1 MEICHG
7 CKDILT
13 VFYHSLPRRQ
23 GSFVPVYTSGR
34 AEGST
39 ETQKMKMSV
48 ETDEKEH
55 QNLAN
60 KTNYDVLRCSM
71 ASSGHRAA
79 KATYMCHKG
88 IVDGGLW
95 VTGPARLHCLPLH
108 LGVGCCRRPIV
119 VLEAWAGL
127 LL

>member
-1 MEICHG
+1 MA
-7 CKDILT
+7 CKDTLT
-13 VFYHSLPRRQ
+13 VFYHSPPRRQ

-39 ETQKMKMSV
+39 ETQKTKMSV
-48 ETDEKEH
+48 EIDEKEH

-60 KTNYDVLRCSM
+60 KTNYNVLGCSM
-71 ASSGHRAA
+71 VSSGHHAA

-108 LGVGCCRRPIV
+108 L
-119 VLEAWAGL
+119 
-127 LL
+127 